1 MKKNILVFILGL
13 FAISTFAQTV
23 SESTIKKVSLGY
35 DLYNSFWID
44 MPTDINGTPVDS
56 RLVNQGINIF
66 VMYNHDLNDKGLSV
80 AAGLG
85 VSSENLFISSD
96 HYVSNAHPSVV
107 TDVVGFKPLPEVL
120 SFSRNKMNF
129 TYLDIPIELRF
140 KTEKNLRFG
149 LGFKF
154 GILLDSKIA
163 YKGDAFDDAGNY
175 LGYVEIS
182 KDKKINQLED
192 YRFGVQL
199 RAGYKWVQLFG
210 YYSLN
215 KVFIADKGPQMY
227 PIHIGVT
234 FMPF

>member
-1 MKKNILVFILGL
+1 MKKNILVFVLGL
-13 FAISTFAQTV
+13 FALSTFAQTV

-44 MPTDINGTPVDS
+44 MPLGVDT
-56 RLVNQGINIF
+56 RLVNQGINVF
-66 VMYNHDLNDKGLSV
+66 AMYNHELNEKGLSV

-85 VSSENLFISSD
+85 ISSENLFVTD
-96 HYVSNAHPSVV
+96 HYVADVHA
-107 TDVVGFKPLPEVL
+107 DVVEFTAIPVGLAA
-120 SFSRNKMNF
+120 SRSKMNF
-129 TYLDIPIELRF
+129 TYLDIPLELRL
-140 KTEKNLRFG
+140 KTDKDLRFG

-154 GILLDSKIA
+154 GVLIDSKTFYI
-163 YKGDAFDDAGNY
+163 GSDLVPDADGNY
-175 LGYVEIS
+175 SVFESYI

-199 RAGYKWVQLFG
+199 RAGYKWVQVFG

-227 PIHIGVT
+227 PIHVGVT

>member
-1 MKKNILVFILGL
+1 MKKNILVFVLGL
-13 FAISTFAQTV
+13 FAFTAFAQTV

-35 DLYNSFWID
+35 DLYNTFWID
-44 MPTDINGTPVDS
+44 MPNDAVGNSVDT
-56 RLVNQGINIF
+56 RLVNQGVNVF
-66 VMYNHDLNDKGLSV
+66 AMYNHELNEKGLSV

-85 VSSENLFISSD
+85 ISSENLFLSSN
-96 HYVSNAHPSVV
+96 HYVANTHPTIE
-107 TDVVGFKPLPEVL
+107 TDVVSFETLPEGIT
-120 SFSRNKMNF
+120 FTRNKLNF
-129 TYLDIPIELRF
+129 TYLDIPLELRL
-140 KTEKNLRFG
+140 KTDKDLRFG

-154 GILLDSKIA
+154 GILLDSKTF
-163 YKGDAFDDAGNY
+163 YKGDAFNDEGAN

-182 KDKKINQLED
+182 KDKKINQLEE

-199 RAGYKWVQLFG
+199 RAGYKWVQAFG

-227 PIHIGVT
+227 PIHVGVT